1 MRKPTGRRCAGILMV
16 ALLALAVVGCT
27 RAKPE
32 AVTPTPAAS
41 VANASPS
48 AVLAPTVASTRQ
60 PAPTA
65 LSLTPGPT
73 TISVAQPTATTI
85 PVVAAPVG
93 PTPVPGVAQHTVAW
107 GDTIYSLARRYGTT
121 SQAIIDA
128 NQLKDPSLIRVG
140 DVLII
145 PGAVS
150 QPVGSESEYVVQS
163 GDTLFSIA
171 RRFGTTVDEI
181 ALANGIVNPAFISVG
196 QTLVIPGAT
205 AGQTA
210 TTEGTTYVVEAG
222 DTLSSIAASFGKT
235 TWDIVVA
242 NNLSDPQTIFVGQI
256 LIIP

>member
-1 MRKPTGRRCAGILMV
+1 MRKPTGRRCASILIV

-32 AVTPTPAAS
+32 SASPTPVVNAANATPTVGLAATVVSTKQAAS
-41 VANASPS
+41 
-48 AVLAPTVASTRQ
+48 
-60 PAPTA
+60 TA
-65 LSLTPGPT
+65 LALTPGPT
-73 TISVAQPTATTI
+73 TISVAQPTPTAI
-85 PVVAAPVG
+85 PVVATPAG

-121 SQAIIDA
+121 PQAIIDA

-145 PGAVS
+145 PGAAS
-150 QPVGSESEYVVQS
+150 PPVGTGSEYVVQS

-171 RRFGTTVDEI
+171 QRFGTTVDAI
-181 ALANGIVNPAFISVG
+181 ALANGIVNPAFISAG
-196 QTLVIPGAT
+196 QTLVIPGAV
-205 AGQTA
+205 AGQTV
-210 TTEGTTYVVEAG
+210 TTGGTTYVVEAG
-222 DTLSSIAASFGKT
+222 DTLTSIAATFGKT

-242 NNLSDPQTIFVGQI
+242 NNLSDPQTIFVGQT